1 MRIKEF
7 VMNTKYLTILE
18 YPTILERLSSFAKT
32 YVGKEMI
39 KNLKPSFDYDEVCHL
54 QLQTAQAVKLVYQ
67 YGTPP
72 ISDFEKLDIAIKKLN
87 SASSLSAKELLEVAT
102 VFKIASN
109 MQSYFANITEN
120 LDENEIQAIAPFFQ
134 NLYVNT
140 SIEKNIFN
148 KIVDEFTLEDNASS
162 TLSSLRRS
170 KRSLENTIKDKLN
183 HFIHSSK
190 YAKYLME
197 PIITIRDNRFVIPV
211 KDEYRSQISGFVHDI
226 SSSGSTVFIEPTSI
240 FDMNN
245 EMHTLK
251 MKEAIEIEKI
261 LLELSSMLFPYTNEL
276 MNNIR
281 LLGIIDFIFA
291 KASYSISIDG
301 ITPEIH
307 QEKQFELKDVR
318 HPLIDKKQVVPVTVP
333 LGKDFSCLV
342 VTGPNTGGKTV
353 TLKTVGLILLMA
365 YSGIQIPAHEK
376 SSIYVFDHIF
386 ADIGD
391 EQSIQE
397 SLSTFSSH
405 MMNIID
411 IIHDSTNCS
420 LVLLDELGSGTDPI
434 EGSSLAISI
443 LDHFRTMDT
452 LCIATTHYPEI
463 KNYALTHDG
472 YMNASV
478 EFDVEHLKPTY
489 HLILGIPGKSNAFAI
504 SEKLGLDS
512 SILKRAKN
520 LVNSDDVKVEDV
532 LKGIYDTQKEIE
544 SELANIQK
552 EAAEVAKLKKAL
564 NQDYSGVLNKQKEM
578 IENAK
583 MEARDILLD
592 AKDDATRIIR
602 EMNNISKNTND
613 ESMRKLNNLRN
624 GLNDSLKAVNSFSGK
639 EVTSHSILTPEDLKE
654 GTPVFVT
661 TIHQQGTIV
670 GKVKN
675 HNVLVQVGM
684 NKLNIDIAN
693 LELDLSPIQKNIT
706 HPKVSASSI
715 TNTKNKTVSSEI
727 NLLGC
732 NVEEAI
738 SLLDKFLDD
747 GYLASLQTVHIVHG
761 KGTGKLRAGIHSYLK
776 KHPHVKSFRL
786 GTFGE
791 GEAGVTVVELK
802 K

>member
-420 LVLLDELGSGTDPI
+420 LVLLD
-434 EGSSLAISI
+434 
-443 LDHFRTMDT
+443 
-452 LCIATTHYPEI
+452 
-463 KNYALTHDG
+463 
-472 YMNASV
+472 
-478 EFDVEHLKPTY
+478 
-489 HLILGIPGKSNAFAI
+489 
-504 SEKLGLDS
+504 
-512 SILKRAKN
+512 
-520 LVNSDDVKVEDV
+520 
-532 LKGIYDTQKEIE
+532 
-544 SELANIQK
+544 
-552 EAAEVAKLKKAL
+552 
-564 NQDYSGVLNKQKEM
+564 
-578 IENAK
+578 
-583 MEARDILLD
+583 
-592 AKDDATRIIR
+592 
-602 EMNNISKNTND
+602 
-613 ESMRKLNNLRN
+613 
-624 GLNDSLKAVNSFSGK
+624 
-639 EVTSHSILTPEDLKE
+639 
-654 GTPVFVT
+654 
-661 TIHQQGTIV
+661 
-670 GKVKN
+670 
-675 HNVLVQVGM
+675 
-684 NKLNIDIAN
+684 
-693 LELDLSPIQKNIT
+693 
-706 HPKVSASSI
+706 
-715 TNTKNKTVSSEI
+715 
-727 NLLGC
+727 
-732 NVEEAI
+732 
-738 SLLDKFLDD
+738 
-747 GYLASLQTVHIVHG
+747 
-761 KGTGKLRAGIHSYLK
+761 
-776 KHPHVKSFRL
+776 
-786 GTFGE
+786 
-791 GEAGVTVVELK
+791 
-802 K
+802 